1 MTGASR
7 LEDRALQ
14 FLGLIRRAGK
24 LVTGTEATRQ
34 AVRDGEAHLVVLA
47 LDAAPGQLEKVR
59 GILRHRAI
67 PEAVWATRTDL
78 GRAVGQPPL
87 SALAIT
93 NEIMARQLQARL
105 AEGLPPSGSELPRG
119 R

>member
-7 LEDRALQ
+7 LEDRALR
-14 FLGLIRRAGK
+14 FLGLIQRAGK
-24 LVTGTEATRQ
+24 LTTGTEATRQ
-34 AVRDGEAHLVVLA
+34 ALRDGEAHLVVLA
-47 LDAAPGQLEKVR
+47 SDAAPGQLEKVR

-78 GRAVGQPPL
+78 GHAVGQPPL

-93 NEIMARQLQARL
+93 DEIMARQLQARL
-105 AEGLPPSGSELPRG
+105 AERLPSAESELPR
-119 R
+119 RR